1 MSSLIDAARGVPIRV
16 NVSNSR
22 VMCAVPARLYLAG
35 MRDLISISTRYPA
48 LSPLAVRHLLDLF
61 GSASSLPEAE
71 LDDLNSTSWF
81 GELPD
86 PDSLGVNTGTAT
98 AFRALSVECRLL
110 ILRLSVARPQ
120 WMSSSHNHVEQ
131 EAVQAGFVSR
141 RADGSLH
148 IADELHRVAVLAT
161 ADLDELSTC
170 LSTADGAA
178 ADPTVRLD
186 KAGLP
191 LWAVNWSLQAR
202 ARQLDP
208 VTDVMSV
215 ASAANIAAFEG
226 DLTLARRLIAHGA
239 SQGAGDRLLQL
250 SAPARALIQV
260 LQEDDMQA
268 AHNTLQASLDSV
280 QDDDIRNQCL
290 TVLALRCMAD
300 PQESGW
306 DEFIGRVSEDGI
318 RAHPTLRRIA
328 ATMSAV
334 NASDGARLSDAPRD
348 GRRSW
353 VEVVES
359 IADVLD
365 AFKTMRLA
373 GHALSD
379 GIGLSSKNVL
389 AELIRTTFLSHVQI
403 QSQFWNTAGTTA
415 SDALLLAQRVGSRLF
430 ALNAETMLAVVE
442 AFRGDRDRAS
452 RRVEQVL
459 TDPGIRRAHRLR
471 AVAESVV
478 ILMEGSRGN
487 YDVAVALLLTRRP
500 DHLSLTVGPYGPIE
514 VFDFVDYAL
523 KIGMV
528 AEARRRLDDS
538 TLVMNDFQSKRANFV
553 LSASEAIIDVD
564 HGLERIESLLLAAEG
579 LPFVY
584 EATRLRLVYAERL
597 RSMRRITE
605 ARHQLLR
612 VRMDFQNI
620 GAVAWVDRVQREL
633 RTTTREPIDDVTSAL
648 TEQEA
653 RVAEL
658 AAAGHSNKEIGRR
671 LYLSPRTVAGHLYRL
686 FPKLGVTTR
695 AQLRDALNGVT
706 AEEADIRNS
715 GSVTPSGQDSRSTSQ
730 FASIAPAR

>member
-1 MSSLIDAARGVPIRV
+1 
-16 NVSNSR
+16 
-22 VMCAVPARLYLAG
+22 MCAAPARLYLAG

-61 GSASSLPEAE
+61 GSANSLPEAVP
-71 LDDLNSTSWF
+71 DDLNSRSWF

-86 PDSLGVNTGTAT
+86 PDSLGVNRETAS
-98 AFRALSVECRLL
+98 AFSGLSVECRHL
-110 ILRLSVARPQ
+110 ILRLCVTRPQ
-120 WMSSSHNHVEQ
+120 WTSSTYTPVEQ

-141 RADGSLH
+141 RADGSVH
-148 IADELHRVAVLAT
+148 IVDELHRVTVLVT

-170 LSTADGAA
+170 LSTADEAA
-178 ADPTVRLD
+178 VNPAVRLD
-186 KAGLP
+186 EAGFP
-191 LWAVNWSLQAR
+191 LLAVNWLLQAP

-208 VTDVMSV
+208 VTDAMLM

-226 DLTLARRLIAHGA
+226 DLTLARRLIAHGV
-239 SQGAGDRLLQL
+239 SQGAGDKLLRL

-260 LQEDDMQA
+260 LREDDMQA
-268 AHNTLQASLDSV
+268 AHNTLQASLDTV
-280 QDDDIRNQCL
+280 EDDDIRNQCL

-306 DEFIGRVSEDGI
+306 DEFIDRVAEDGT

-334 NASDGARLSDAPRD
+334 NAPDGARLSDTPLD

-353 VEVVES
+353 MEVVES

-403 QSQFWNTAGTTA
+403 QSQFWSTAGTTA
-415 SDALLLAQRVGSRLF
+415 ASALLLAQRVGSKLF

-459 TDPGIRRAHRLR
+459 SDPGIRRAHRLR

-528 AEARRRLDDS
+528 AEARRRLSES
-538 TLVMNDFQSKRANFV
+538 TLVMNDFQSKRADFV
-553 LSASEAIIDVD
+553 LSASEAIIDAD

-633 RTTTREPIDDVTSAL
+633 RTTTREPLDDVVSVL

-658 AAAGHSNKEIGRR
+658 AAAGFSNKEIGRR
-671 LYLSPRTVAGHLYRL
+671 LFLSPRTVAGHLYRL

-695 AQLRDALNGVT
+695 AQLRDALSGAAV
-706 AEEADIRNS
+706 EAIEMRSN
-715 GSVTPSGQDSRSTSQ
+715 GSVTPSGQDSRSMSQ
-730 FASIAPAR
+730 LASIAPAR